1 MFRGHHRLMD
11 GVRGGEV
18 PGAVRIRA
26 QHPRQESP
34 AMVRFIVVEVVV
46 VVEVETWAPAYGPVG
61 SGDTSRTSAVIT
73 NVTLPDFATCA
84 R

>member
-1 MFRGHHRLMD
+1 MD
-11 GVRGGEV
+11 GVWGGEV
-18 PGAVRIRA
+18 SGAVRVRV

-34 AMVRFIVVEVVV
+34 AMVRFIVVV
-46 VVEVETWAPAYGPVG
+46 VETWALAYGPVG
-61 SGDTSRTSAVIT
+61 SGGTSRTSAVIT

>member
-1 MFRGHHRLMD
+1 
-11 GVRGGEV
+11 
-18 PGAVRIRA
+18 
-26 QHPRQESP
+26 
-34 AMVRFIVVEVVV
+34 MVRFVVVGVEVQVQGHCNNFTGFKSQV
-46 VVEVETWAPAYGPVG
+46 GVGVEVQVGVEVESKTLAYGPVG